1 MDVYLILKKLD
12 YTQTSSFDYNSRR
25 WFLFKI
31 YVAIHLTSSRMR
43 GAGGYV
49 EKIREGLER

>member
-1 MDVYLILKKLD
+1 MDVYLALKKPD
-12 YTQTSSFDYNSRR
+12 YTQTSSFDYNSRH

-31 YVAIHLTSSRMR
+31 YVAIHLTSSRMLV
-43 GAGGYV
+43 GGYV